1 MINVGV
7 IGYGMSANIFHLP
20 FIESNDNFTFTAI
33 STRQKETVQA
43 KYKKVRIFDS
53 PDDLIHSGL
62 VNLVV
67 ITAPN
72 DVHYKIAKSCLE
84 NGLHVVI
91 EKPMV
96 TSTIQAEELIV
107 LANKNNCLLSVYHNR
122 RWDGDFLTVKK
133 LLASNRLGELK
144 VFQSCF
150 DRFRPQVRTKWKEQA
165 GEGTGILFDL
175 GSHLIDQALT
185 LFGLPTAITAR
196 CLALREKAKTTD
208 YFDIQLHYANVE
220 VKLSSSPFMAG
231 PIKRFQLEGT
241 LGSFIKFGLDPQEQQ
256 LNDGVGVN
264 ADEFAYDD
272 EINDGTLY
280 LGDHSEIVPTERGCY
295 QAYYHS
301 IANAINNR
309 SLTDDSLVS
318 ATEAMQVIKL
328 IELAQSSSD
337 QGKTLSLPLNK

>member
-7 IGYGMSANIFHLP
+7 IGYGMSAKTFHLP

-33 STRQKETVQA
+33 STRQKEAVKS
-43 KYKKVRIFDS
+43 KYNQVHVFET
-53 PDDLIHSGL
+53 PEELIQSSL

-72 DVHYKIAKSCLE
+72 NVHYKIAKSCLE

-96 TSTIQAEELIV
+96 TSSIQAQALIE
-107 LANKNNCLLSVYHNR
+107 LANKHSCLLSVYHNR
-122 RWDGDFLTVKK
+122 RWDGDFLTIKK
-133 LLASNRLGELK
+133 LLANNRLGQLK

-150 DRFRPQVRTKWKEQA
+150 DRFRPEVRTKWKEQA

-185 LFGLPTAITAR
+185 LFGLPIAITAR
-196 CLALREKAKTTD
+196 CLALRELSKTTD
-208 YFDIQLHYANVE
+208 YFELQLHYPNLE

-241 LGSFIKFGLDPQEQQ
+241 LGSYIKFGLDPQEQQ
-256 LNDGVGVN
+256 LNAGVDVN

-272 EINDGTLY
+272 VINDGTLY
-280 LGDHSEIVPTERGCY
+280 LAKHCEIISTERGCY

-301 IANAINNR
+301 IANAINN
-309 SLTDDSLVS
+309 SCLTDSSLVN
-318 ATEAMQVIKL
+318 ATEAMQVIQL
-328 IELAQSSSD
+328 IELAQLSSE
-337 QGKTLSLPLNK
+337 QEKTIQLS